1 MDNFRLNKVNKYRLN
16 KILNS
21 KLILRKLKILLTFN
35 QEFKIINVILKLVS
49 IHLLF

>member
-1 MDNFRLNKVNKYRLN
+1 MDNFRSNKVNKYRLN

-49 IHLLF
+49 IHLQF